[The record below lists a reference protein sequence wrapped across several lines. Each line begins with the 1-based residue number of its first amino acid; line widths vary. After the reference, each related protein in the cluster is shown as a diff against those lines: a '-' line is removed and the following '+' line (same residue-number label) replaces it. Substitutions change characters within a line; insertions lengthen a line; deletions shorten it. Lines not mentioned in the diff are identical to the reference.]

1 MSQHNP
7 KSDGALALAAAP
19 ILAPALPPPG
29 LASCGPRPL
38 GGPIGTAKSKAA
50 RAAADV
56 LARGIVADAFLRTG
70 PTAVGSQIGLSR
82 TVVRGWAEEG
92 GLALTLRDIL
102 AGPRSFARDT
112 LEGALLVV
120 DEEVPQTLDG
130 MKDLA
135 IKLTCSAA
143 ELLRL
148 AGESKGD
155 DVTRRLILALID
167 RVEEIARQIR
177 RAVLGS
183 LKGQG

>member
-1 MSQHNP
+1 MSQHNTKP
-7 KSDGALALAAAP
+7 ASSPASAAAP
-19 ILAPALPPPG
+19 ALLLALPAPG
-29 LASCGPRPL
+29 LAVCGPRPL

-50 RAAADV
+50 RAMADA
-56 LARGIVADAFLRTG
+56 LARSIVADAFLRTG

-82 TVVRGWAEEG
+82 AVVRGWAEEG

-120 DEEVPQTLDG
+120 DGEIPTTLDG
-130 MKDLA
+130 LQDLA
-135 IKLTCSAA
+135 IKLACTAA

-155 DVTRRLILALID
+155 AITRRLILALID

-177 RAVLGS
+177 RTVLGA